1 MIKTPI
7 IPIYQQVAKHSGAAH
22 LLDKKAVCIYM
33 ATGFFLETDSFY
45 QDEQILQSGKQYKIN
60 EQQKIVASESY
71 FNWNYSP
78 RNISFQTALDEF
90 TDLFEQII
98 TEQTNNRKV
107 ILPLS
112 GGLDSRSQ
120 AVALHHTKAE
130 VQSYSYAFKNG
141 YKEHSISKQIT
152 KQCGFPFEQYTIL
165 PGYLWDVLEE
175 LAAINGCYSEFT
187 HARQMAVLPQLKE
200 MEGVFS
206 LGHWGDVLFDRGV
219 AAVDEDQPEVTIV
232 LKKIVKK
239 GGMELATALWK
250 QWNLEG
256 TFESYLKNRIQK
268 LLDKIEIE
276 NTSAKIR
283 AFKSLYWAPRWTS
296 INLSIFEA
304 AHPITLPYYDNR
316 MCEFICT
323 IPEEYLADRKLQIA
337 YIKQRNPKVARV
349 RWQDNK
355 PYNLFNY
362 HKNKSPQNLPYR
374 IKNKLIREIQ
384 GKLGKKY
391 IQRNWELQFLGEE
404 NDKQLASYI
413 FQKEFMEFIGEQTV
427 TDIYEKFK
435 TKDAVFYSHAVSML
449 LTLSVWYKQKN
460 SPLEEGTGG
469 VIPRSPSLNTPK
481 VPSRGQS

>member
-1 MIKTPI
+1 MNTIKTPI
-7 IPIYQQVAKHSGAAH
+7 IPIHQHVAKRNDAAH

-45 QDEQILQSGKQYKIN
+45 QDEQIVQPGKQYKIN
-60 EQQKIVASESY
+60 DQQKIVASESY

-120 AVALHHTKAE
+120 AVALHHIKAE

-141 YKEHSISKQIT
+141 YKEHSISKQIA
-152 KQCGFPFEQYTIL
+152 KQCGFPFEQYTI
-165 PGYLWDVLEE
+165 PSGYLWDVLEE
-175 LAAINGCYSEFT
+175 VATINKCYSEFT

-323 IPEEYLADRKLQIA
+323 LPETFLADRKLQIA
-337 YIKQRNPKVARV
+337 YIQNRNPKVAKIM
-349 RWQDNK
+349 WQDQR
-355 PYNLFNY
+355 PYHLYNY
-362 HKNKSPQNLPYR
+362 HKNKAPANLPYR
-374 IKNKLIREIQ
+374 IQNKLVRELKALA
-384 GKLGKKY
+384 GKPY
-391 IQRNWELQFLGEE
+391 IQRNWELQFLGMD
-404 NDKQLASYI
+404 NDEQLQSYL
-413 FQKEFMEFIGEQTV
+413 FNATFNTLVSKPLVARF
-427 TDIYEKFK
+427 YNAFK
-435 TKDAVFYSHAVSML
+435 NTDAVTYSHAVSML
-449 LTLSVWYKQKN
+449 LTLSVWYDKN
-460 SPLEEGTGG
+460 RP
-469 VIPRSPSLNTPK
+469 
-481 VPSRGQS
+481 